1 MELFTLSRRLKSGNK
16 GEKLFT
22 SVKDCKLETLIKL
35 GRELFPEVKGMLGN
49 DIESQI
55 IPNSI
60 SGPCGENF
68 ILVVAMLDN
77 TVHLFTVS
85 AKLRDVYSAIC
96 IGSVDSKA
104 VNSLMMIGRQNG
116 KEVFCIQRSSRIFIY
131 AIHEH
136 KRTVNMLPI
145 SVLQATPAGDL
156 PNDESVSAPAK
167 AFRELI
173 ARLPTKLSTL

>member
-1 MELFTLSRRLKSGNK
+1 MELFILSRRLKSGKK

-35 GRELFPEVKGMLGN
+35 GRDLFPEVKGMLGD

-55 IPNSI
+55 IPNT
-60 SGPCGENF
+60 GPGMCGENF
-68 ILVVAMLDN
+68 ILAMVMLDN
-77 TVHLFTVS
+77 TVHLFTVP
-85 AKLRDVYSAIC
+85 AKLRDIYSALC
-96 IGSVDSKA
+96 FEAVDSKA

-131 AIHEH
+131 AVHEH
-136 KRTVNMLPI
+136 KRTVTMLPV
-145 SVLQATPAGDL
+145 SVLQSKQVGD
-156 PNDESVSAPAK
+156 PPESESVSAK

-173 ARLPTKLSTL
+173 AKLPTKLSTL